1 MNQRLKRNIKMRIRV
16 GVFVFLGTVSLFAY
30 ILLLGD
36 NQTFFNLT
44 SKYKVKFQK
53 VDGLFTGSVVTVNG
67 VPAGNVSSI
76 HFIYETG
83 DIQVVLSILRKFSQ
97 VITDQSKAALA
108 TKGVLGDK
116 YIAITTMGN
125 KGEKLPRGSYIPTQP
140 AVGLLGFS
148 SNKGMGDKVS
158 AVLEELLVVIKSIN
172 SEQTIKKVNQS
183 MKGVHSM
190 FSKDKSKDL
199 SEILKR
205 LNSILTKVDEGE
217 GTVGALINNKNLY
230 NRVLSLLGQKPYHKY
245 LPSLVDKNKKGKK

>member
-1 MNQRLKRNIKMRIRV
+1 MNQRKKNIRIRIRV
-16 GVFVFLGTVSLFAY
+16 GVFVLLGTVSLFAY

-53 VDGLFTGSVVTVNG
+53 VDGLFAGSVVTVNG

-76 HFIYETG
+76 HFMYETG
-83 DIQVVLSILRKFSQ
+83 DIQVVLSILRKFSP
-97 VITDQSKAALA
+97 VITDQSTAALV

-116 YIAITTMGN
+116 YVAITTTGN
-125 KGEKLPRGSYIPTQP
+125 KGAKLPKGSYIPAQS

-148 SNKGMGDKVS
+148 PNKGMGDKIS
-158 AVLEELLVVIKSIN
+158 TILEELLVVIQSIN
-172 SEQTIKKVNQS
+172 SEGTIKKVGQS
-183 MKGVHSM
+183 MKSVHSM

-217 GTVGALINNKNLY
+217 GTLGALINNKNLY
-230 NRVLSLLGQKPYHKY
+230 NRVLSLLGQSPYHKY
-245 LPSLVDKNKKGKK
+245 LPSLVDKKKKVSK